1 MRIGGATSG
10 GANCSVRSGSEKAVK
25 EKEEK

>member
-10 GANCSVRSGSEKAVK
+10 GENCSVRSGSEKAV
-25 EKEEK
+25 EEEK